1 MNATL
6 QVLKSIPEM
15 QENLETYIFSCNE
28 GNDRYTPTAS
38 QTINAFTAQNTG
50 AVDRSE
56 LARGLRD
63 LFRSM
68 SETVDSY
75 NPILFLQVSPSLV
88 FPYSST

>member
-15 QENLETYIFSCNE
+15 QENLETYFLQCD
-28 GNDRYTPTAS
+28 GNNTRYTQPPG
-38 QTINAFTAQNTG
+38 QLLDAFTTQNTG
-50 AVDRSE
+50 TGDRSQ
-56 LARGLRD
+56 LTRGLRD

-75 NPILFLQVSPSLV
+75 NPMAFLQVSHS
-88 FPYSST
+88 